1 MLPPNVNESNLH
13 FTVSGNDIRYGLLAV
28 KNLGRNFIDE
38 IIAERINSPYKDFF
52 DFCKRL
58 YGRNMNSRAIES
70 LIKCG
75 AFDGL
80 GANRRQLLA
89 IYKTA
94 LDNAEYES
102 RRNMNGQMSLFSDSE
117 AAEEST
123 RPKIPDLPEFS
134 VSELLHMENEIA
146 GMYLSGHPL
155 DEYTIFSKAIHADKT
170 GDIINNDSGLY
181 FDGKKVSLVCIVSK
195 LKTQLTKNNKLM
207 AFVNAEDRYGMLEI
221 VIFPNVYEKY
231 SAFLGSGGA
240 LLFRGSVNLKEN
252 EEPKIICDSVALART
267 NEECKDNPNVINN
280 AGTQQN
286 YQPQIRNNNVQRPTA
301 LYLRIDDLNTDKY
314 SRAKR
319 VLDIFDGRTPV
330 IFYLTDSKRKVKAP
344 SSMWVDI
351 NSVMIKEL
359 KYQLGDEN
367 VVVK

>member
-1 MLPPNVNESNLH
+1 
-13 FTVSGNDIRYGLLAV
+13 
-28 KNLGRNFIDE
+28 
-38 IIAERINSPYKDFF
+38 
-52 DFCKRL
+52 
-58 YGRNMNSRAIES
+58 
-70 LIKCG
+70 
-75 AFDGL
+75 
-80 GANRRQLLA
+80 
-89 IYKTA
+89 
-94 LDNAEYES
+94 
-102 RRNMNGQMSLFSDSE
+102 
-117 AAEEST
+117 
-123 RPKIPDLPEFS
+123 
-134 VSELLHMENEIA
+134 MENEIA

-280 AGTQQN
+280 AGTLQN
-286 YQPQIRNNNVQRPTA
+286 YQPQIRNNNVQRPAA

-314 SRAKR
+314 IRAKR

-330 IFYLTDSKRKVKAP
+330 IFYLTDTKRKVKAP

-351 NSVMIKEL
+351 NPVMIKEL

>member
-1 MLPPNVNESNLH
+1 
-13 FTVSGNDIRYGLLAV
+13 
-28 KNLGRNFIDE
+28 
-38 IIAERINSPYKDFF
+38 
-52 DFCKRL
+52 
-58 YGRNMNSRAIES
+58 
-70 LIKCG
+70 
-75 AFDGL
+75 
-80 GANRRQLLA
+80 
-89 IYKTA
+89 
-94 LDNAEYES
+94 
-102 RRNMNGQMSLFSDSE
+102 
-117 AAEEST
+117 
-123 RPKIPDLPEFS
+123 
-134 VSELLHMENEIA
+134 MENEIA

-286 YQPQIRNNNVQRPTA
+286 YQPQIRNNNVQRPAA

-314 SRAKR
+314 IRAKR

-330 IFYLTDSKRKVKAP
+330 IFYLTDTKRKVKAP

-351 NSVMIKEL
+351 NPVMIKEL

-367 VVVK
+367 VVAK

>member
-1 MLPPNVNESNLH
+1 
-13 FTVSGNDIRYGLLAV
+13 
-28 KNLGRNFIDE
+28 
-38 IIAERINSPYKDFF
+38 
-52 DFCKRL
+52 
-58 YGRNMNSRAIES
+58 
-70 LIKCG
+70 
-75 AFDGL
+75 
-80 GANRRQLLA
+80 
-89 IYKTA
+89 
-94 LDNAEYES
+94 
-102 RRNMNGQMSLFSDSE
+102 MNGQMSFFSDSE

-134 VSELLHMENEIA
+134 ASELLHMENEIA

-155 DEYTIFSKAIHADKT
+155 DEYTTFSKAIHADKT
-170 GDIINNDSGLY
+170 GDIINNDSGMY

-207 AFVNAEDRYGMLEI
+207 AFVNAEDRYGMLET

-231 SAFLGSGGA
+231 SALLGAGGA
-240 LLFRGSVNLKEN
+240 LLFRGAVNLKEN

-267 NEECKDNPNVINN
+267 NEECKDNPVAINN
-280 AGTQQN
+280 MNADNQQN
-286 YQPQIRNNNVQRPTA
+286 YQPQIRNKNNNTQKPMT

-314 SRAKR
+314 NRAKR

-330 IFYLTDSKRKVKAP
+330 IFYLTDTKRKVKAP

-351 NSVMIKEL
+351 NPVMIKEL

-367 VVVK
+367 VVAK